1 MKRNLTARLR
11 STRTNYPPSLIVV
24 IQARTY
30 YDLQAPFYT
39 WTDDRCSTTF
49 SLLRQRGA
57 RTARCRKIVNYSN
70 RKRLMDRGDTD

>member
-30 YDLQAPFYT
+30 YDLQALYMDGRQMF
-39 WTDDRCSTTF
+39 DDFFFASAERCANSKM
-49 SLLRQRGA
+49 QKD
-57 RTARCRKIVNYSN
+57 RK
-70 RKRLMDRGDTD
+70 L